1 MSDDIYGT
9 DLAQTSNQ
17 DWQTTATADVATV
30 SGPANLVQALQRRT
44 STRVGALFYA
54 PTYGNGIYDLLSL
67 PINNDWI
74 SNAETA
80 CEACILG
87 DPRVADASVT
97 VTPNPS
103 ARTVSVYYSWTD
115 INGNTGSFTQEVPV
129 SV

>member
-1 MSDDIYGT
+1 MSDIYGT
-9 DLAQTSNQ
+9 DLAQTANQ

-30 SGPANLVQALQRRT
+30 SGPTNLVQALQRRT

-54 PTYGNGIYDLLSL
+54 PSYGNPIYDLLSL
-67 PINNDWI
+67 PINDDWV

-80 CEACILG
+80 GQTCLLG
-87 DPRVADASVT
+87 DPRVASAQVT
-97 VTPNPS
+97 VTPNPE

-115 INGNTGSFTQEVPV
+115 LNGNTGQFSQEVPV